1 MIFLE
6 HTYKSSLILGLMREC
21 LCIVTS
27 MWYVAARHGCSSVG
41 LCNRV
46 EALPLQEN
54 WQIRRIVASYG
65 NGSNTHE
72 IKFGYRFLPY
82 FNSNADTN
90 ILEYRCKMDT
100 MDSDSH
106 SDIYSIQRET
116 NITKFDETN
125 KILVP
130 RSSIA
135 KANQNQIIHLIIFQ
149 VIVN

>member
-1 MIFLE
+1 LLCARIRVPFCA
-6 HTYKSSLILGLMREC
+6 LM
-21 LCIVTS
+21 L
-27 MWYVAARHGCSSVG
+27 
-41 LCNRV
+41 L
-46 EALPLQEN
+46 
-54 WQIRRIVASYG
+54 
-65 NGSNTHE
+65 
-72 IKFGYRFLPY
+72 
-82 FNSNADTN
+82 NATRAYHSCF
-90 ILEYRCKMDT
+90 ILEYGCKMDT

-135 KANQNQIIHLIIFQ
+135 KANQNQIIHLIISE

>member
-1 MIFLE
+1 
-6 HTYKSSLILGLMREC
+6 
-21 LCIVTS
+21 
-27 MWYVAARHGCSSVG
+27 
-41 LCNRV
+41 
-46 EALPLQEN
+46 
-54 WQIRRIVASYG
+54 
-65 NGSNTHE
+65 
-72 IKFGYRFLPY
+72 
-82 FNSNADTN
+82 
-90 ILEYRCKMDT
+90 MDT

-135 KANQNQIIHLIIFQ
+135 KANQNQIIHLIISE